1 MTSLCSEINGLTP
14 MVMGM
19 ETMPLALFM
28 TLVNP
33 QMPPLRTT
41 CTAVLTSI
49 TMVMQMLKM
58 PVTMMTGLL
67 GLTVRDVMI
76 TTKTV
81 GRITILITLR
91 ETFSPLIGNLLQ
103 TVMETATEI
112 ILGLIAA

>member
-1 MTSLCSEINGLTP
+1 
-14 MVMGM
+14 
-19 ETMPLALFM
+19 
-28 TLVNP
+28 
-33 QMPPLRTT
+33 
-41 CTAVLTSI
+41 
-49 TMVMQMLKM
+49 MVMQMSKM

-81 GRITILITLR
+81 GQITILITLR

-103 TVMETATEI
+103 TVMETATGI